1 MRQVEEHESVR
12 WRVWMGVGWRGT
24 RQSGREVLD
33 SPFAGVLARHVD
45 GLAQLGGLIW
55 MDSRVKGYGTVG
67 GVWLG
72 QSGERLWDR
81 RRGMDRTLRWKD
93 IGRVGLYGTV
103 RCEVIGHAES
113 CGWDNWRVCSADGVF

>member
-33 SPFAGVLARHVD
+33 SPFARVLARHVD

-55 MDSRVKGYGTVG
+55 MDCRVKGYGTVG
-67 GVWLG
+67 GYG
-72 QSGERLWDR
+72 WDS
-81 RRGMDRTLRWKD
+81 
-93 IGRVGLYGTV
+93 RVKGYGTGGGV
-103 RCEVIGHAES
+103 WIGHS
-113 CGWDNWRVCSADGVF
+113 GGRI